1 MKIRKS
7 LWVPLYC
14 LLLCLFTVYVVLDTF
29 VFSKPLT
36 PEAGTPSAEVQIGD
50 ENKESHLAPVI
61 TDSMYRDENILIT
74 VTKYRYEDS
83 DVYVAD
89 VVLSSPEY
97 LKTAF
102 ARGTFGRNIA
112 EETSVT
118 AEANSAILAVNGD
131 FYGSQEKCYV
141 VRNGVLYRDKPAGS
155 RLDLVI
161 YTDGSAEIIQENKI
175 KATELME
182 RGAYHVFSFGPPL
195 VQNGEIALPKRGL
208 HSHTAVDNPRTAIGI
223 VDTLHYVFVTVDG
236 RTKESAGLTA
246 AELAEFMKSLG
257 TTTAYNL
264 DGGGSATMYFNGKVI
279 NQPTYKGKDI
289 EEREVSDIVYIGY
302 GN

>member
-1 MKIRKS
+1 MKTKKFP
-7 LWVPLYC
+7 WATLYC

-29 VFSKPLT
+29 VLVKTLS
-36 PEAGTPSAEVQIGD
+36 PEIGTPSATEQNGNEQTD
-50 ENKESHLAPVI
+50 SPFAPVI

-74 VTKYRYEDS
+74 VTEYRYEDS
-83 DVYVAD
+83 NVYVAD

-102 ARGTFGRNIA
+102 ARDTFGRNIA
-112 EETSVT
+112 EETSVI
-118 AEANSAILAVNGD
+118 AEASSAILAVNGD

-141 VRNGVLYRDKPAGS
+141 IRNGVLYRDTHAGT

-161 YTDGSAEIIQENKI
+161 YKDGSAEIIQENKI
-175 KATELME
+175 AATELME
-182 RGAYHVFSFGPPL
+182 NGAYHVFSFGPPL
-195 VQNGEIALPKRGL
+195 VQNGEIAIPKRGL

-223 VDTLHYVFVTVDG
+223 VDNLHYVFVTVDG
-236 RTKESAGLTA
+236 RTKESAGLTV

-257 TTTAYNL
+257 VTTAYNL
-264 DGGGSATMYFNGKVI
+264 DGGGSATMYINGKVV
-279 NQPTYKGKDI
+279 NQPTYRGKDI

>member
-1 MKIRKS
+1 MKTKKFP
-7 LWVPLYC
+7 WVILYC

-29 VFSKPLT
+29 VLVKTLS
-36 PEAGTPSAEVQIGD
+36 PEIGIPSATEQNGNEQTD
-50 ENKESHLAPVI
+50 SPFAPVI

-74 VTKYRYEDS
+74 VTEYRYEDS
-83 DVYVAD
+83 NVYVAD
-89 VVLSSPEY
+89 IVLSSPEY

-118 AEANSAILAVNGD
+118 AEANGAILAINGD

-141 VRNGVLYRDKPAGS
+141 IRNGVLYRDTPAGS
-155 RLDLVI
+155 RKDLVI
-161 YTDGSAEIIQENKI
+161 YKDGSAEIIQENKI
-175 KATELME
+175 KAAELME

-195 VQNGEIALPKRGL
+195 VQDGEIAIPKRGL

-223 VDTLHYVFVTVDG
+223 VDNLHYVFVTVDG

-246 AELAEFMKSLG
+246 MELAEFMISLG
-257 TTTAYNL
+257 ATTAYNL

-302 GN
+302 

>member
-1 MKIRKS
+1 MKTKKFP
-7 LWVPLYC
+7 WVTLYC

-29 VFSKPLT
+29 VLVKTLS
-36 PEAGTPSAEVQIGD
+36 PEIGTPSATEQNGNEQTD
-50 ENKESHLAPVI
+50 SPFAPVI

-74 VTKYRYEDS
+74 VTEYRYEDS
-83 DVYVAD
+83 NVYVAD

-102 ARGTFGRNIA
+102 ARDIFGRNIA
-112 EETSVT
+112 EETSVI

-141 VRNGVLYRDKPAGS
+141 IRNGVLYRDTPAGS
-155 RLDLVI
+155 RKDLVI
-161 YTDGSAEIIQENKI
+161 YKDGSAEIIQENKI
-175 KATELME
+175 KAAELME

-195 VQNGEIALPKRGL
+195 VQDGEIAIPKRGL

-223 VDTLHYVFVTVDG
+223 MDALHYVFVTVDG
-236 RTKESAGLTA
+236 RTKDSTGLTA
-246 AELAEFMKSLG
+246 MELAEFMISLG
-257 TTTAYNL
+257 ATTAYNL

-302 GN
+302 

>member
-1 MKIRKS
+1 MKTKKFP
-7 LWVPLYC
+7 WVTLYC

-29 VFSKPLT
+29 VLVKTLS
-36 PEAGTPSAEVQIGD
+36 PEIGTPSATEQNGNEQTD
-50 ENKESHLAPVI
+50 SPFAPVI

-74 VTKYRYEDS
+74 VTEYRYEDS
-83 DVYVAD
+83 NVYVAD

-102 ARGTFGRNIA
+102 ARDTFGRNIA

-118 AEANSAILAVNGD
+118 AEANNAILAINGD

-141 VRNGVLYRDKPAGS
+141 IRNGVLYRDTPAGS
-155 RLDLVI
+155 RQDLVI
-161 YTDGSAEIIQENKI
+161 YKDGSAEIIQENKI
-175 KATELME
+175 KAAELME

-195 VQNGEIALPKRGL
+195 VQDGEIAIPKRGL

-223 VDTLHYVFVTVDG
+223 MDALHYVFVTVDG
-236 RTKESAGLTA
+236 RTKDSTGLTA
-246 AELAEFMKSLG
+246 MELAEFMISLG
-257 TTTAYNL
+257 ATTAYNL

-289 EEREVSDIVYIGY
+289 EEREVSDIVYIRY
-302 GN
+302 

>member
-1 MKIRKS
+1 MKTKKS
-7 LWVPLYC
+7 LWVLLYC
-14 LLLCLFTVYVVLDTF
+14 LFLCLFTVYVVLDTF
-29 VFSKPLT
+29 VFTKPLV
-36 PEAGTPSAEVQIGD
+36 PEIKTPSVDEQIGD
-50 ENKESHLAPVI
+50 EKTESLLAPVI

-74 VTKYRYEDS
+74 VTEYRYEDS

-102 ARGTFGRNIA
+102 ARDTFGRNIA
-112 EETSVT
+112 EETSVI
-118 AEANSAILAVNGD
+118 AEASSAILAVNGD

-141 VRNGVLYRDKPAGS
+141 IRNGVLYRDTHAGT

-161 YTDGSAEIIQENKI
+161 YKDGSAEIIQESKI
-175 KATELME
+175 AATELME
-182 RGAYHVFSFGPPL
+182 NGAYHVFSFGPPL
-195 VQNGEIALPKRGL
+195 VQNGEIAIPKRGL

-223 VDTLHYVFVTVDG
+223 VDNLHYVFVTVDG
-236 RTKESAGLTA
+236 RTKESAGLTV

-257 TTTAYNL
+257 VTTAYNL
-264 DGGGSATMYFNGKVI
+264 DGGGSATMYFNGKVV
-279 NQPTYKGKDI
+279 NQPTYRGKDI

>member
-1 MKIRKS
+1 MKTKKFP
-7 LWVPLYC
+7 WVTLYC

-29 VFSKPLT
+29 VLVKTLS
-36 PEAGTPSAEVQIGD
+36 PEIGTPSATEQNGNEQTD
-50 ENKESHLAPVI
+50 SPFAPVI

-74 VTKYRYEDS
+74 VTEYRYEDS
-83 DVYVAD
+83 NVYVAD

-102 ARGTFGRNIA
+102 ARNTFGRNIA
-112 EETSVT
+112 EETSVI

-141 VRNGVLYRDKPAGS
+141 IRNGVLYRDTPAGS
-155 RLDLVI
+155 RKDLVI
-161 YTDGSAEIIQENKI
+161 YKDGSAEIIQENKI
-175 KATELME
+175 KAAELME

-195 VQNGEIALPKRGL
+195 VQDGEIAIPKRGL

-223 VDTLHYVFVTVDG
+223 MDALHYVFVTVDG
-236 RTKESAGLTA
+236 RTKDSTGLTA
-246 AELAEFMKSLG
+246 MELAEFMISLG
-257 TTTAYNL
+257 ATTAYNL

-302 GN
+302 

>member
-1 MKIRKS
+1 MKTKKFP
-7 LWVPLYC
+7 WVTLYC

-29 VFSKPLT
+29 VLVKTLS
-36 PEAGTPSAEVQIGD
+36 PEIGTPSATEQNGNEQTD
-50 ENKESHLAPVI
+50 SPFAPVI

-74 VTKYRYEDS
+74 VTEYRYEDS
-83 DVYVAD
+83 NVYVAD

-102 ARGTFGRNIA
+102 ARDIFGRNIA
-112 EETSVT
+112 EETSVI

-141 VRNGVLYRDKPAGS
+141 IRNGVLYRDTPAGS
-155 RLDLVI
+155 RQDLVI
-161 YTDGSAEIIQENKI
+161 YKDGSAEIIQENKI
-175 KATELME
+175 KAAELME

-195 VQNGEIALPKRGL
+195 VQDGEIAIPKRGL

-223 VDTLHYVFVTVDG
+223 MDALHYVFVTVDG
-236 RTKESAGLTA
+236 RTKDSTGLTA
-246 AELAEFMKSLG
+246 MELAEFMISLG
-257 TTTAYNL
+257 ATTAYNL

-302 GN
+302 